1 MSCLDYLCCFRSRRH
16 LTQSCSK
23 ISYNSNTNP
32 SVSELEM
39 TKTTFQQNHINTS
52 HENNKQNI
60 THHPDTKYE
69 LKTAHDGNIQIVK
82 SDEAYKNTNVSDSK
96 IINKNN
102 KKQLG
107 GVKKDPID
115 KSIFDKQI
123 CELQKLENKLRSIS
137 QKTDTNICSNNIHFI
152 NEWELI

>member
-1 MSCLDYLCCFRSRRH
+1 M
-16 LTQSCSK
+16 
-23 ISYNSNTNP
+23 
-32 SVSELEM
+32 
-39 TKTTFQQNHINTS
+39 
-52 HENNKQNI
+52 
-60 THHPDTKYE
+60 
-69 LKTAHDGNIQIVK
+69 VK
-82 SDEAYKNTNVSDSK
+82 LSGAQGWFANVSDSK

-123 CELQKLENKLRSIS
+123 CELQKLENKLRSTS